1 MIEDKKILD
10 IYIGAKVS
18 SEELEKYIEE
28 LQEYAS
34 YEDTEVGEYWTSLVD
49 LKREMVYMSDSFR
62 EAYEKEVIE
71 TLQFIKENY
80 RLTEETI
87 IPNVYP
93 VKVKTL
99 EWIGE

>member
-1 MIEDKKILD
+1 MLTH
-10 IYIGAKVS
+10 
-18 SEELEKYIEE
+18 EELEELTEE

-34 YEDTEVGEYWTSLVD
+34 YEDTEVGEYWASLVH
-49 LKREMVYMSDSFR
+49 LERETDCMSDSFKV
-62 EAYEKEVIE
+62 AYQQEVIE

-80 RLTEETI
+80 RLTEETV
-87 IPNVYP
+87 IPKVYP